1 MILCATENC
10 ELSSNFSYDDL
21 IKFNSRILYDKMI
34 KDFTDKINFRINIIN
49 EIVDIIKARIID
61 GNTNFN
67 VYNKKIKKE
76 QMILKSLL
84 ILFSNDF
91 DSLTIYN
98 LYNLVDQPLND
109 IKLYIEL
116 VSKISKIN
124 IIDTIYNFYKYNKD
138 IKIYMLDNYNIRIE
152 HSKRERLT
160 LDYSIII
167 NLDKLR
173 CIDEMH
179 ENISNL
185 IKNNLIIKASEDDKY
200 KDFILSIFYLVLIGI
215 KFEI

>member
-10 ELSSNFSYDDL
+10 KLSSNFSYDDL

-49 EIVDIIKARIID
+49 EIADIIKARIID
-61 GNTNFN
+61 GNSNFN
-67 VYNKKIKKE
+67 VYNTKIKKE

-116 VSKISKIN
+116 VGKISKIN
-124 IIDTIYNFYKYNKD
+124 IIDIIYNFYKYNKD
-138 IKIYMLDNYNIRIE
+138 IKIYILDNYKIRIE
-152 HSKRERLT
+152 HNKCERLT
-160 LDYSIII
+160 FDYDMII
-167 NLDKLR
+167 NLDEFSS
-173 CIDEMH
+173 IH
-179 ENISNL
+179 NNIVNL
-185 IKNNLIIKASEDDKY
+185 IKNNSIIKAAEDEKY
-200 KDFILSIFYLVLIGI
+200 KDFILGILYLVLIGI